1 MFFQRHFH
9 FPAKF
14 WSYISSRQM
23 PNIREYLKG
32 KKGEELYTVHR
43 GGKEGVREGIGDR
56 ELEKKGEGE
65 RGGERGR
72 EGEIQRKPIAFLL

>member
-32 KKGEELYTVHR
+32 KKGEELYTV
-43 GGKEGVREGIGDR
+43 
-56 ELEKKGEGE
+56 
-65 RGGERGR
+65 
-72 EGEIQRKPIAFLL
+72 QRKRRRERVGKRETEKSFSFFAIVLTF